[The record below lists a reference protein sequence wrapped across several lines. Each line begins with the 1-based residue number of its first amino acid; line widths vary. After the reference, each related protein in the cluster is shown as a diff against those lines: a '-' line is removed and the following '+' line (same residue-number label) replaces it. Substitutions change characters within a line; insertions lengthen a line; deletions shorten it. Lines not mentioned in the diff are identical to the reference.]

1 MPKIHKA
8 IKTMRYKFSSG
19 RREVKCKKNRHPKP
33 PLSSRSIRQR
43 EKKATAKGADQWHV
57 HHRGMAAP
65 RATATCER
73 GVRRA
78 IVAAR
83 KGERGN
89 AAAEGA
95 IHPETLRQMDR
106 SCNEL
111 WRAAHAG
118 GVAPTDGAAGCD
130 LIRSPR
136 ISQVNGQGG
145 ELDSSSPFSCFCN
158 QLE

>member
-1 MPKIHKA
+1 MRAAMPTDEQTFVQA
-8 IKTMRYKFSSG
+8 
-19 RREVKCKKNRHPKP
+19 
-33 PLSSRSIRQR
+33 RSIVNACDRMSS
-43 EKKATAKGADQWHV
+43 H
-57 HHRGMAAP
+57 
-65 RATATCER
+65 
-73 GVRRA
+73 A

-145 ELDSSSPFSCFCN
+145 
-158 QLE
+158 